1 MPGLTKCI
9 LVGWV
14 MGVEPTTPG
23 TTIRCSAIELHPP
36 QYLNYLSIGVINMA
50 RQKGFEPLTRSLEG
64 CCSILL
70 SYWRLFDG
78 SGAGI

>member
-1 MPGLTKCI
+1 M
-9 LVGWV
+9 GWV

-36 QYLNYLSIGVINMA
+36 QVSIILFYMRIIVA

-70 SYWRLFDG
+70 SYWRKKNG

>member
-1 MPGLTKCI
+1 
-9 LVGWV
+9 

-36 QYLNYLSIGVINMA
+36 YNLGDILVKLA

-70 SYWRLFDG
+70 SYWRKKSG

>member
-1 MPGLTKCI
+1 
-9 LVGWV
+9 

-23 TTIRCSAIELHPP
+23 TTIRCSAIELRPP
-36 QYLNYLSIGVINMA
+36 QRKNQVIKGIKVA

-70 SYWRLFDG
+70 SYWRRSLVAAQGFEPRTCG
-78 SGAGI
+78 L

>member
-1 MPGLTKCI
+1 
-9 LVGWV
+9 

-36 QYLNYLSIGVINMA
+36 QTRKFMAHDTTLA

-70 SYWRLFDG
+70 SYWRLCE
-78 SGAGI
+78 IW